1 MYHLPVI
8 QVQSI
13 EINHKTNTA
22 QSEMYLAHSNP
33 AFDSLHHLF
42 HEQTA
47 ESDSLADSVWGIS
60 KNAYV
65 YMYEYLMICLKRN
78 I

>member
-1 MYHLPVI
+1 
-8 QVQSI
+8 
-13 EINHKTNTA
+13 
-22 QSEMYLAHSNP
+22 MYLAYSNP

-47 ESDSLADSVWGIS
+47 KSDSLADCVWRIN

-65 YMYEYLMICLKRN
+65 YMYEYLMICLNKIHRMN
-78 I
+78 Y

>member
-1 MYHLPVI
+1 
-8 QVQSI
+8 
-13 EINHKTNTA
+13 
-22 QSEMYLAHSNP
+22 MYLAHSNP

-47 ESDSLADSVWGIS
+47 ESDSLADSVWEIS